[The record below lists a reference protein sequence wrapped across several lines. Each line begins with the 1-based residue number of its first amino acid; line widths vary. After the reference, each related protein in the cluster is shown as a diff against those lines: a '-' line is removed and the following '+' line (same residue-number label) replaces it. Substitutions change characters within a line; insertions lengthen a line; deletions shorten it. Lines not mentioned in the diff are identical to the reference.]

1 MWAVAS
7 SRWRN
12 EVSSAVRRS
21 PAMWPVETSARGK
34 RRDVRARALRGP
46 RALCEAAYNSRWT
59 RNEAGGSPLTSLC
72 IPSKE
77 VPMRHITSLRPSPA
91 MVVAFIALMLALA
104 GGAYAQLR
112 IPRNSVG
119 TKQLRANSVTSPKVK
134 AGSLHLSDFRAGQL
148 PQGPAGPAGP
158 AGAQGPAGPTG
169 ATGERG
175 PAGAT
180 NLTVRTFNGN
190 GQSEATC
197 LPGERATGGGGTI
210 TGNGTGA
217 LVNSEPIE
225 IDGRVRSWLVN
236 SSVDTDPITAWV
248 VCAAP

>member
-1 MWAVAS
+1 
-7 SRWRN
+7 
-12 EVSSAVRRS
+12 
-21 PAMWPVETSARGK
+21 
-34 RRDVRARALRGP
+34 
-46 RALCEAAYNSRWT
+46 
-59 RNEAGGSPLTSLC
+59 
-72 IPSKE
+72 
-77 VPMRHITSLRPSPA
+77 